1 MLIKKRRRI
10 VKSIMYA
17 KSLLCVSAISNS
29 RSILKAVSICISG
42 MKAIYYLKIKMG
54 ILFFLILNLF
64 LFWGNYFY
72 NGKMLVVV
80 VFFSTHRENVDSFLM
95 KNKK

>member
-1 MLIKKRRRI
+1 
-10 VKSIMYA
+10 
-17 KSLLCVSAISNS
+17 
-29 RSILKAVSICISG
+29 
-42 MKAIYYLKIKMG
+42 MG

-72 NGKMLVVV
+72 NGKMLVVA
-80 VFFSTHRENVDSFLM
+80 VFFPTNRENVDSFLM